1 MIINNL
7 NYSSITYVEEGIE
20 YSSLLCSTNDEE
32 YLQRWIRKNTV
43 SEEQALIMFGIG
55 NGMYV
60 KKFLSDVKCKGK
72 LIVVEPSEEIASMAI
87 ERLGELYTDSLDRV
101 KIVINTFVDNSYK
114 NTLHNIL
121 SKLDISNF
129 KVAVYPNY
137 HVIFANA
144 HKFFLEFTDEVA
156 DIVKASKS
164 VDDRF
169 SDAINQNIEINKKRI
184 DGALSITALSNRIPK
199 DIPVFIAAS
208 GPSLSKN
215 VDELKRAKGKGL
227 IVGLDSSLPALLA
240 AGVIPDIYVSIDPT
254 KIARHFQDE
263 RIKEIPVIALLQSPE
278 HVIKKGQK
286 YFFIFVGDEE
296 VLPELRNNNADIMI
310 VPPLGSVANT
320 AFTMVNMMGFNR
332 IVLVGQD
339 LAYTGDKYHADNTV
353 HDEKT
358 YSQETVIYLK
368 GIYEDEVKSSRE
380 FRMYKAGFEKV
391 IEIYPTHVTVDATE
405 GGAYI
410 NGTEV
415 KKLSDVIDEWCTEDI
430 IISKYFENLPI
441 MMNRLD

>member
-1 MIINNL
+1 MVINNF
-7 NYSSITYVEEGIE
+7 NYSSIIYVEDGIE
-20 YSSLLCSTNDEE
+20 YSRLLCSSNDEE
-32 YLQRWIRKNTV
+32 YLQRWMDKNSV
-43 SEEQALIMFGIG
+43 SEEQALIMFGLG

-60 KKFLSDVKCKGK
+60 KRFLSDDKCKGK
-72 LIVVEPSEEIASMAI
+72 LIVVEPSEKIASMVT
-87 ERLGELYTDSLDRV
+87 EQLGELYLNSMDRV
-101 KIVINTFVDNSYK
+101 RIVLNPFVDNSYK

-121 SKLDISNF
+121 LKLDISNV

-137 HVIFANA
+137 HIIFANE
-144 HKFFLEFTDEVA
+144 HKLFLEFTDEVA

-164 VDDRF
+164 VDERF
-169 SDAINQNIEINKKRI
+169 SDAINKNIERNKKRI
-184 DGALSITALSNRIPK
+184 NGALSITALSNKIPK

-240 AGVIPDIYVSIDPT
+240 AGVMPDVYVSIDPT
-254 KIARHFQDE
+254 KIVKHFQDE

-296 VLPELRNNNADIMI
+296 ILPELRAARADVMI

-320 AFTMVNMMGFNR
+320 AFTTVNMMGFKR

-339 LAYTGDKYHADNTV
+339 LAYTGDKYHAENTV

-368 GIYEDEVKSSRE
+368 GIYGDDVKSSRE

-430 IISKYFENLPI
+430 IISEYFENLPT

>member
-20 YSSLLCSTNDEE
+20 YSRLLCSTNDEE

-72 LIVVEPSEEIASMAI
+72 LIVVEPSEEIAFMAI
-87 ERLGELYTDSLDRV
+87 EQLGELYTDSLDRV

-121 SKLDISNF
+121 LKLDISNF

-144 HKFFLEFTDEVA
+144 HKLFLEFTDEVA

-296 VLPELRNNNADIMI
+296 VMPELRNNNADIMI

-332 IVLVGQD
+332 IALVGQD
-339 LAYTGDKYHADNTV
+339 LAYTDDKYHADNTV
-353 HDEKT
+353 HDEKS
-358 YSQETVIYLK
+358 YRQETVIYLE
-368 GIYEDEVKSSRE
+368 GIHGDAVKSSRE
-380 FRMYKAGFEKV
+380 FRMYKSGFEKV
-391 IEIYPTHVTVDATE
+391 IEIYPSHTIVDATE

-410 NGTEV
+410 NGTKV
-415 KKLSDVIDEWCTEDI
+415 KKLSEVIDEWCIGDI
-430 IISKYFENLPI
+430 VISDYFEELPFMI
-441 MMNRLD
+441 